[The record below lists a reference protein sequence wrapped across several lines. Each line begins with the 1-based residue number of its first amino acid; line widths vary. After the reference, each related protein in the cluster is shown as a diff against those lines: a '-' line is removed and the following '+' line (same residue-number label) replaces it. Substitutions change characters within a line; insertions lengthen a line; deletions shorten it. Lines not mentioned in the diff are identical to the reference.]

1 MLFES
6 PEPGGFAMNK
16 KRIAIGALTLASF
29 LLVRPL
35 RPEPQADLGVGLGL
49 RLASPERLRGVPLAF
64 TPYAGD
70 ALPAK
75 VDLSPNMP
83 PPGQQGSQNSC
94 VGWAV
99 AYALKSYQE
108 KLDEGWTYFLSDG
121 RISAARVFSPSF
133 IYNQCNHGQ
142 NVPILYMDAFNVL
155 SEKGAA
161 LWTDMPYK
169 ADDFASQPGPEVLAK
184 AARFKIDF
192 WRQVNVQ
199 DIKEIKSHLHA
210 GYPVLIGAN
219 VDAAFVK
226 QPAGQIWNAIGTAI
240 GGHAMVVVGYDDAK
254 QAFRLMN
261 SWGVQWADGGFCWVD
276 YEHFR
281 RVVNEGY
288 VAKDAHNGPAP
299 AEPDRPQPKP
309 DKPRPPITPPVTPF
323 VRPAAAALAITK
335 ISHNST
341 FSNEP
346 NVFYMRFDGS
356 LDIPAGL
363 GRSDQIAVYFYYD
376 NGNGTPGAAVHSSD
390 ARYADRNGFSAC
402 GTQVYP
408 IPAEGLRNTWIAW
421 IPYSALA
428 APMGQWGATPQ
439 GNVYQLRETRLLAQ
453 AVLFIDNF
461 GVVRSPFIPFLVRK

>member
-1 MLFES
+1 M
-6 PEPGGFAMNK
+6 GFAMNG
-16 KRIAIGALTLASF
+16 KRLGIGFLALGVLMS
-29 LLVRPL
+29 VGPL
-35 RPEPQADLGVGLGL
+35 RPAAQGDLGVGLGL

-70 ALPAK
+70 ALPAR

-83 PPGQQGSQNSC
+83 PPGQQGEQNSC

-108 KLDEGWTYFLSDG
+108 KLDEGWNLYLSDG
-121 RISAARVFSPSF
+121 RLSAARVFSPSF

-169 ADDFASQPGPEVLAK
+169 AADFVTQPGPDVVRK
-184 AARFKIDF
+184 AGRYKIDF

-199 DIKEIKSHLHA
+199 DLKEVKSHLHA

-226 QPAGQIWNAIGTAI
+226 QPAGRIWNTIGTPI

-261 SWGVQWADGGFCWVD
+261 SWGSQWGDNGFCWVD

-281 RVVNEGY
+281 KVVNEGY
-288 VAKDAHNGPAP
+288 VAKDAHNSSAP
-299 AEPDRPQPKP
+299 AEPARPQPKP
-309 DKPRPPITPPVTPF
+309 DEPRPPLTPP
-323 VRPAAAALAITK
+323 VRPAAVASLAITK

-346 NVFYMRFDGS
+346 KVFYMRFDGS
-356 LDIPAGL
+356 LDIPAGH
-363 GRSDQIAVYFYYD
+363 GRNDQIAIYFYYD
-376 NGNGTPGAAVHSSD
+376 NGNGTPGAAVPSNDS
-390 ARYADRNGFSAC
+390 RYADRNGYAAC
-402 GTQVYP
+402 GTQIYP
-408 IPAEGLRNTWIAW
+408 IPAEGLRNTWLAW

-428 APMGQWGATPQ
+428 APVGYWETTPQ
-439 GNVYQLRETRLLAQ
+439 GNVYRQRETKLLAQ
-453 AVLFIDNF
+453 AVLFVDNF
-461 GVVRSPFIPFLVRK
+461 GVVRSPLIPFLVRK